1 MPSSVFSHTW
11 GGRDRGTKDI
21 SSDGARFRE
30 YGSSG
35 ESQMKDNIYNDKES
49 GDIFA
54 RDGTY
59 LGSINMEEGLKN
71 PELKALHTK
80 YKKDPNNEFNSHNDI
95 AGAIQKAYA
104 AGEFEAPKENTN
116 PTFNE
121 AEFSPQIQEAI
132 ERSNKYREDNWSGKT
147 AQDIYGKSND
157 LAKGAYGGRFDHGV
171 DNKGYQAADIAT
183 DNYFNSDKY
192 ALDLKNKQA
201 QNEAAQ
207 A

>member
-1 MPSSVFSHTW
+1 
-11 GGRDRGTKDI
+11 RNER
-21 SSDGARFRE
+21 
-30 YGSSG
+30 
-35 ESQMKDNIYNDKES
+35 NIYNDKES

-121 AEFSPQIQEAI
+121 ATFSPQVQEAI
-132 ERSNKYREDNWSGKT
+132 DRAQTYRDRAWSGEA
-147 AQDIYGKSND
+147 AQDIYGKSKNPTGTGSANASD
-157 LAKGAYGGRFDHGV
+157 QAK
-171 DNKGYQAADIAT
+171 QS
-183 DNYFNSDKY
+183 YFNSEKY
-192 ALDLKNKQA
+192 QIDLKNKQA
-201 QNEAAQ
+201 QSIASQ